1 MTDRLGHLLLVT
13 LEPCSLRPFA
23 RLLGTHPPRRCPCA
37 SLFHLAVLVGH
48 EGAALVLASLL
59 GAQRLGLVGA
69 HLRRRIVGAA
79 MGRAHLARGHPDLGR
94 ASTRRERGNQRDP
107 DDQSTI
113 RHLTSP
119 LRMGELPLRV
129 SVSRDSIRQIFRS
142 AEAGYNATLV
152 PTVLGLGAPRRTHVG
167 AVPYRIRCW
176 VGSLRR
182 YAKRKSHWSFVDGPR
197 QTTAVSKAAAG
208 RRLGTRRIRRGRAG
222 PSASHRARHPGA
234 QRQCLQR
241 ETAVP

>member
-1 MTDRLGHLLLVT
+1 MCSAALFMSPLTNDSWALAMPLSGSVAASLGGCGETTGMAIISTATRNALHTDETLRVIWFLLAWVWVSYPSAARRPAGLV
-13 LEPCSLRPFA
+13 LCVDGA
-23 RLLGTHPPRRCPCA
+23 GPCA

-48 EGAALVLASLL
+48 VGAALGLASLL

-79 MGRAHLARGHPDLGR
+79 MGLAHLARGHPDLGR

-119 LRMGELPLRV
+119 LKLGELPLRV

-142 AEAGYNATLV
+142 AEAGY
-152 PTVLGLGAPRRTHVG
+152 
-167 AVPYRIRCW
+167 
-176 VGSLRR
+176 
-182 YAKRKSHWSFVDGPR
+182 
-197 QTTAVSKAAAG
+197 
-208 RRLGTRRIRRGRAG
+208 
-222 PSASHRARHPGA
+222 
-234 QRQCLQR
+234 
-241 ETAVP
+241 